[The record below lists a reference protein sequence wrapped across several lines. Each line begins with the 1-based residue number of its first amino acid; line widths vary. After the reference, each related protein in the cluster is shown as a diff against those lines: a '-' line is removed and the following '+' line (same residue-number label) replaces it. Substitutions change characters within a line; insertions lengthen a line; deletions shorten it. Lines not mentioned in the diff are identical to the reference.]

1 MPAVWLPP
9 SGSSFPGG
17 QPGDRSLNVRPA
29 SQHLVSPERTRLTVG
44 MMTAL
49 PSPRTHNPEG
59 ISPGVIRIWDWRERR
74 TAMSIFL
81 QTENPEEMEREVLS
95 QVSQSNS
102 CYVRNSVLDAHLG
115 GTTEEQTVAWRQG
128 FCEREGLSCHPC
140 QEESDPGG
148 VRLGT
153 VFESVLVA
161 GMRQLNRAM
170 I

>member
-1 MPAVWLPP
+1 
-9 SGSSFPGG
+9 
-17 QPGDRSLNVRPA
+17 
-29 SQHLVSPERTRLTVG
+29 
-44 MMTAL
+44 
-49 PSPRTHNPEG
+49 
-59 ISPGVIRIWDWRERR
+59 
-74 TAMSIFL
+74 MSIFL